1 MIDMKTMP
9 RGSRSVARDEARILQ
24 VLSHPNII
32 RFHDVFKDKE
42 LILNIV
48 MEWADG
54 GDLGQIIVDR
64 RLNNDHFSEDQILEY
79 FTQMCLGLKHCHDR
93 KILHRDLKPENIFVT

>member
-32 RFHDVFKDKE
+32 RFHDVFKDKD
-42 LILNIV
+42 LNLNIV

-54 GDLGQIIVDR
+54 GDLSMQILER
-64 RLNNDHFSEDQILEY
+64 RKNNEHFSEDQILDY
-79 FTQMCLGLKHCHDR
+79 FT
-93 KILHRDLKPENIFVT
+93 